1 MKKKATDDLK
11 RLIKYSLFLQAFAY
25 KSDWLQELLAYLPQ
39 GYGVIRK
46 MTLSP
51 KFRSENAQSK

>member
-25 KSDWLQELLAYLPQ
+25 KSDWLQELLAYLPR

-51 KFRSENAQSK
+51 KFTSENA